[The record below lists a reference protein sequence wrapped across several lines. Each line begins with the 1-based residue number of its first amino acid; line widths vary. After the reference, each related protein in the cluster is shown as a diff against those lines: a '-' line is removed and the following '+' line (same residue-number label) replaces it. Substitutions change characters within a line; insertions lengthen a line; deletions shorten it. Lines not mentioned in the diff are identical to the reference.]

1 MIPHGWEKLH
11 SDPESKEAEQQKNFI
26 NPYCELKQKITK
38 SLLLANEWASRVPP
52 AIDYTLI
59 DTVFS
64 SDELR

>member
-1 MIPHGWEKLH
+1 MH
-11 SDPESKEAEQQKNFI
+11 SDPENKKVDQQKNLT